1 MTSSGVNHHV
11 DVRNKEGVLGT
22 SLVEV
27 GEIDASSP
35 FPILFSY
42 YDNIGEPVRVLNLTD

>member
-11 DVRNKEGVLGT
+11 NVGKWEGVLGT

-27 GEIDASSP
+27 SEFNAYSP
-35 FPILFSY
+35 LPILFSY
-42 YDNIGEPVRVLNLTD
+42 NNDIGEPIGVLNLTD